1 MPKLAGLTFSKM
13 SKQNLINY
21 YKRHCIKTNQ
31 SKEPKF
37 RMTFCMLICIFLL
50 VKSKLNDKLSDNSE
64 TTCES
69 SVICETCANLYNF
82 MQRKNKHKLH
92 SSYHILL
99 IILSNDVQLNPGP
112 KQLNNCRICSD
123 KFSTDVELVKC
134 QTCQQLYHLK
144 CVMPKDI
151 NTSFEWICISRHCK
165 PNHQSPPILTHVV
178 SSPNRYQSINQNA
191 KLKSCPV
198 QNVMF
203 EEPVASETDIDNL
216 ELFQELTKI
225 SSEDYMGKDLCRQ
238 CYKPVKDNQAAILC
252 DMCDFW
258 SHRLC
263 CNISTKVYNELK
275 LRGTFT
281 WSCCKCR
288 KDEPHINEKINIAN
302 LSKDIVPDSYNVVKQ
317 GKNESLILHFNCR
330 SLLNK

>member
-165 PNHQSPPILTHVV
+165 PNHQSPPTLPCRIQGGGGV
-178 SSPNRYQSINQNA
+178 INFGDFSDPPPPPPYSDFEKFRIFFL
-191 KLKSCPV
+191 KLKRPY
-198 QNVMF
+198 
-203 EEPVASETDIDNL
+203 
-216 ELFQELTKI
+216 LF
-225 SSEDYMGKDLCRQ
+225 
-238 CYKPVKDNQAAILC
+238 NQSTFIHN
-252 DMCDFW
+252 F
-258 SHRLC
+258 
-263 CNISTKVYNELK
+263 STK
-275 LRGTFT
+275 
-281 WSCCKCR
+281 
-288 KDEPHINEKINIAN
+288 
-302 LSKDIVPDSYNVVKQ
+302 
-317 GKNESLILHFNCR
+317 
-330 SLLNK
+330 LLNSTSSTKQIGYLS